1 MVVVNTVL
9 SQSDDGAHIKI
20 LYFCQTMMN
29 EMQTKRRNSFPHQ
42 NSEQLPRRVGS
53 HFSISSSSSTMP
65 FLRPALISATATY
78 EDHTPASHTSARGLL
93 LPQQIWVND
102 TRPRPCK
109 VESPS
114 LLALFPDQLTGY
126 VILRQSCDSSVN
138 RCPYVVRM

>member
-1 MVVVNTVL
+1 MN
-9 SQSDDGAHIKI
+9 KI
-20 LYFCQTMMN
+20 QPK
-29 EMQTKRRNSFPHQ
+29 KRKSFPRSSKLSRPGPLNERLSFLH
-42 NSEQLPRRVGS
+42 EQHTV
-53 HFSISSSSSTMP
+53 P

-78 EDHTPASHTSARGLL
+78 EDHTPASHTSAGGLL

-126 VILRQSCDSSVN
+126 VVLRQSCDNSLHC
-138 RCPYVVRM
+138 CPYVYLCSFLYGLQRLERTLTELCLYGSN

>member
-9 SQSDDGAHIKI
+9 SQSDDGVHFKI
-20 LYFCQTMMN
+20 LYFRQTIMN
-29 EMQTKRRNSFPHQ
+29 KMQRKRRNSFPHQ

-53 HFSISSSSSTMP
+53 HFSISSSTMP

-78 EDHTPASHTSARGLL
+78 EDHTPASHTSAGGLL

-126 VILRQSCDSSVN
+126 VILGQSCDSSVHC
-138 RCPYVVRM
+138 CPYVVRM